1 MKKIVMAFLIII
13 LIMIAV
19 IAAGVVVFILL
30 AQHREANY
38 YNYTEVAGEIEKTY
52 TALGNKEV
60 TYQEYDADDDTIGKY
75 AVWYPSELETSNNE
89 YPVVI
94 LANGTGSTSSTYKTF
109 LTHLSSW
116 GFISVGN
123 DDKNTRTGVSL
134 EETIKFLIAEN
145 ENKDSIFTT
154 KSTWIILELQG
165 TLKEGRRYSTW
176 LSIRNTDI
184 W

>member
-13 LIMIAV
+13 LIIIAV
-19 IAAGVVVFILL
+19 IAAGVVAFILF

-38 YNYTEVAGEIEKTY
+38 YNYTEVAGEIEQTY

-60 TYQEYDADDDTIGKY
+60 SYQEYDADVEAIGKY
-75 AVWYPSELETSNNE
+75 AVWYPSELETSDNK

-94 LANGTGSTSSTYKTF
+94 FANGTGSTSSTYKPF

-123 DDKNTRTGVSL
+123 DDENTRTGASL
-134 EETIKFLIAEN
+134 EETMYH
-145 ENKDSIFTT
+145 
-154 KSTWIILELQG
+154 LQG
-165 TLKEGRRYSTW
+165 DTEAGEAFAVGGE
-176 LSIRNTDI
+176 LSKNSLYQDVLTNIKI
-184 W
+184 